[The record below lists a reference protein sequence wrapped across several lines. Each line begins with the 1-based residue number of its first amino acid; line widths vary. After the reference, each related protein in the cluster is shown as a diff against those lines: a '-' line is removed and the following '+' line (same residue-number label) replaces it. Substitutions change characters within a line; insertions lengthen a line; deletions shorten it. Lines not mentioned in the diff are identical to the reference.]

1 MSKIGEYLNE
11 TKGELK
17 HVTWPTRNQA
27 VLFTVIVVIFSIIV
41 AFFLGAFDYIF
52 TIGLKLFI

>member
-27 VLFTVIVVIFSIIV
+27 ILFTVIVVVFSIVV

-52 TIGLKLFI
+52 TLGLKLFI

>member
-27 VLFTVIVVIFSIIV
+27 ILFTIIVVVFSFGV
-41 AFFLGAFDYIF
+41 AIFLGAFDYIF
-52 TIGLKLFI
+52 LKLIQLFV